1 MKSPFRL
8 SLVVA
13 LLASAAVPAGAQSV
27 TVPPDYEEGM
37 NVVDGISIVATPEQW
52 DKTCYA
58 LQDSPTK
65 IVGIE
70 IVADLDLSAPP
81 TNVVFFHV
89 PGNEPNAIPDEEAQG
104 DSPELEPPVPVFH
117 KTIGS
122 LPVPLNG
129 NGHRIVFHNNTEHKP
144 LIDTITEKGSV
155 RNLSV
160 CIVSEVKYHAT
171 FGGLARVNKGAIDG
185 VFAAVDL
192 SLNLED
198 IIMKSMEQD
207 CKVMIGGLVGENLG
221 TISSC
226 HVAARM
232 QETYSELDATKMAQ
246 MSDGRQ
252 MSEVKIESTHFIKS
266 FHLGIV
272 AGHSHEDGKI
282 SDCYVGN
289 VIRGEPVNSLFVL
302 NKRIAYQ
309 PTQATQDR
317 LGQAGEEGGKPTA
330 PDLSVSWLGRVDKPD
345 AGVVNLCPP
354 QMLAE
359 TPPADAPDD
368 GMQDPYGPGG
378 YGLWKQGADVV
389 FCYGNDSYSLAE
401 KWDEESRKSM
411 TPLSLAED
419 DALPPL
425 WATDDNLSKFKD
437 PAKWTFNV
445 GPVPNL
451 YSNDFCRYPVP
462 TMRDREA
469 TVSVDEVSKSVS
481 ISVSDTSALW
491 GVFNMLADAKTDFYR
506 EAKVTVPQSL
516 AYAAGPLNFDTLTS
530 ANIAAALDSL
540 PAVPSFRGS
549 FDGAE
554 VRNLAARTSGLF
566 DTVAVSG
573 RVSNLAL
580 TDALFYVSPA
590 GSHFH
595 RSADTVHVHL
605 LTGVNSGSMT
615 NVAVFGNV
623 IVDEQDMKA
632 LDDTAVVISLVG
644 ENDGERLSGYIFIDS
659 LLSTGTNKK
668 MIPIKQN
675 LATGRNKKRSNT
687 KVAARNSAVATT
699 PAPRDTAEYSQG
711 ECLFSDEQF
720 ANGTVANWLN
730 HQGVGFS
737 GVYEPYW
744 AQGERVPVPA
754 ADSTAALYRVRV
766 SIKRGVGN
774 ADTTLRHP
782 VFANGG
788 DSITIR
794 YVSKPA
800 RVLMGGQPVAALG
813 DSSATFVYCG
823 GKTIEVEFGPTG
835 IEPVKPAPLRVA
847 VVDGVVVVGGAEGKV
862 KRLFDAGGRMLAET
876 RADKI
881 RPPRRGLFVVWCDGR
896 VAKVA
901 VGR

>member
-8 SLVVA
+8 LSAVA
-13 LLASAAVPAGAQSV
+13 MLASAAVSAAAQSV
-27 TVPPDYEEGM
+27 TVPTDYKEGM
-37 NVVDGISIVATPEQW
+37 NIADGISIVATPEQW
-52 DKTCYA
+52 DNTCYA
-58 LQDSPTK
+58 LIDNPSQ

-70 IVADLDLSAPP
+70 IVADLDLSDPP
-81 TNVVFFHV
+81 TGVVFFQASGDV
-89 PGNEPNAIPDEEAQG
+89 PGGIPKADALV
-104 DSPELEPPVPVFH
+104 DLPELDPPPSVFH
-117 KTIGS
+117 KTIVS

-160 CIVSEVKYHAT
+160 CVAAVVDHSAT

-185 VFAAVDL
+185 VLATVDL
-192 SLNLED
+192 SLNLKE

-232 QETYSELDATKMAQ
+232 METYSEHDAAQMAQ
-246 MSDGRQ
+246 MDDGRQ
-252 MSEVKIESTHFIKS
+252 MSEVKIESSYFIKS
-266 FHLGIV
+266 FHLGLV
-272 AGHSHEDGKI
+272 AGHSQGTI

-289 VIRGEPVNSLFVL
+289 VIRGEPVSSLFVL
-302 NKRIAYQ
+302 NKRIVYA

-317 LGQAGEEGGKPTA
+317 LDPAVGEGGKPKA
-330 PDLSVSWLGRVDKPD
+330 PDLSVSWLGRVDKP
-345 AGVVNLCPP
+345 ATGVVNICPP

-359 TPPADAPDD
+359 APPADSPDD
-368 GMQDPYGPGG
+368 DWGQDPYVPGWP
-378 YGLWKQGADVV
+378 GLWKQGADVV

-419 DALPPL
+419 DALSPL
-425 WATDDNLSKFKD
+425 WATDDNLYKFKD

-445 GPVPNL
+445 GPVPDQ
-451 YSNDFCRYPVP
+451 YSNHFCRYPVP
-462 TMRDREA
+462 TMRDRVVGVSA
-469 TVSVDEVSKSVS
+469 DAQTGSVSV
-481 ISVSDTSALW
+481 SVSDTSTFW
-491 GVFNMLADAKTDFYR
+491 GVFNTLADANTDFYQG
-506 EAKVTVPQSL
+506 ATVTVPQGL
-516 AYAAGPLNFDTLTS
+516 VYAAAPLDMGTLTS
-530 ANIAAALDSL
+530 GNIAAVLDSL
-540 PAVPSFRGS
+540 PPVPSFRGS

-566 DTVAVSG
+566 DSVAVGG

-580 TDALFYVSPA
+580 TGALLYVSPA
-590 GSHFH
+590 DSHFH

-605 LTGVNSGSMT
+605 LAGGNSGSMT
-615 NVAVFGNV
+615 NVAVFGDV
-623 IVDEQDMKA
+623 IVDEQDLKR
-632 LDDTAVVISLVG
+632 LGDTAVVISLVG
-644 ENDGERLSGYIFIDS
+644 ENDGAALSGYIFIDS
-659 LLSTGTNKK
+659 LRTTGRNKK

-699 PAPRDTAEYSQG
+699 PEPRDTSEYSQG
-711 ECLFSDEQF
+711 ECFFSDKQF
-720 ANGTVANWLN
+720 ADGTVANWLN
-730 HQGVGFS
+730 HQGAGFT
-737 GVYEPYW
+737 GAYRPYW

-754 ADSTAALYRVRV
+754 ADSTAALYRVQV
-766 SIKRGVGN
+766 SIKRGVGD

-794 YVSKPA
+794 YRSKPA
-800 RVLMGGQPVAALG
+800 RVLMGSESVAALG
-813 DSSATFVYCG
+813 DTCATFVYRG
-823 GKTIEVEFGPTG
+823 GKTIEVEFGPTSTQVV
-835 IEPVKPAPLRVA
+835 EPAPLRVA
-847 VVDGVVVVGGAEGKV
+847 VVGGEVVVSGAEGQV

-876 RADKI
+876 RADMLSL
-881 RPPRRGLFVVWCDGR
+881 PRRGLYVVWCDGR

-901 VGR
+901 AGR

>member
-8 SLVVA
+8 FLSVA
-13 LLASAAVPAGAQSV
+13 MLATAAASARAQSSS
-27 TVPPDYEEGM
+27 VPPDYEEHM
-37 NVVDGISIVATPEQW
+37 NIVDGISVVATPEQW
-52 DKTCYA
+52 DNTCHA

-65 IVGIE
+65 IAGIE
-70 IVADLDLSAPP
+70 IVADLDLSDPP
-81 TNVVFFHV
+81 ANVVFFQGSGDG
-89 PGNEPNAIPDEEAQG
+89 PDGIPEE
-104 DSPELEPPVPVFH
+104 DPLVDLPELEPPPSVFH
-117 KTIGS
+117 KAIATLS
-122 LPVPLNG
+122 VPLDG

-144 LIDTITEKGSV
+144 LIGTITENGSV

-160 CIVSEVKYHAT
+160 CIVAEVDHSAT
-171 FGGLARVNKGAIDG
+171 FGGLAGVNKGVVDG
-185 VFAAVDL
+185 VLATVDL
-192 SLNLED
+192 SLNLKE
-198 IIMKSMEQD
+198 IMMKSMEQD

-226 HVAARM
+226 HVAARV
-232 QETYSELDATKMAQ
+232 QETYSELDAAQMAQ

-252 MSEVKIESTHFIKS
+252 MSEVRIQSTLFIKS
-266 FHLGIV
+266 FHLGLV
-272 AGHSHEDGKI
+272 AGHSQGTI

-289 VIRGEPVNSLFVL
+289 VIQGEPVNSLFVL
-302 NKRIAYQ
+302 NKRIVYE
-309 PTQATQDR
+309 PTQATLGR
-317 LGQAGEEGGKPTA
+317 LDPAVGEGGRPKA
-330 PDLSVSWLGRVDKPD
+330 PDLSVSWLGRGGRHADG
-345 AGVVNLCPP
+345 AVNLCPP

-359 TPPADAPDD
+359 APPADSPTGD
-368 GMQDPYGPGG
+368 GAQDPYGPGG

-419 DALPPL
+419 DALSPL

-462 TMRDREA
+462 TMRGHEA

-481 ISVSDTSALW
+481 VSVADTSALW
-491 GVFNMLADAKTDFYR
+491 GVFNMLADANTDFYR
-506 EAKVTVPQSL
+506 EAKVTVPKSL
-516 AYAAGPLNFDTLTS
+516 AYAAGSLIFDTLTS

-566 DTVAVSG
+566 DTVAVGG
-573 RVSNLAL
+573 RVDNLAL
-580 TDALFYVSPA
+580 TDALLCVSPA
-590 GSHFH
+590 DSHFR

-605 LTGVNSGSMT
+605 LAGVNSGSMT

-623 IVDEQDMKA
+623 IVDEQDLKS
-632 LDDTAVVISLVG
+632 LGDTTVVISLVR
-644 ENDGERLSGYIFIDS
+644 ENAGDRLSGYIYIDS
-659 LLSTGTNKK
+659 LLTTGKNKK

-675 LATGRNKKRSNT
+675 LATGRNKKRDNT
-687 KVAARNSAVATT
+687 KVAARGSAVATA
-699 PAPRDTAEYSQG
+699 APRDTAEYSRG

-720 ANGTVANWLN
+720 ADGTVANWLN
-730 HQGVGFS
+730 HQGAGFS
-737 GVYEPYW
+737 GAYSPYW

-782 VFANGG
+782 AFANGG
-788 DSITIR
+788 DSITIS
-794 YVSKPA
+794 YLSKPA
-800 RVLMGGQPVAALG
+800 RVLMGGTPVAAIG
-813 DSSATFVYCG
+813 DSSATFVYRG

-835 IEPVKPAPLRVA
+835 VEAVKPSPLRVA
-847 VVDGVVVVGGAEGKV
+847 VVGGEVVFSGVEGKV

-876 RADKI
+876 RGGRA
-881 RPPRRGLFVVWCDGR
+881 RLPRRGLYFVWCDGR

-901 VGR
+901 AGQ

>member
-8 SLVVA
+8 FLAVAMLV
-13 LLASAAVPAGAQSV
+13 SAVVPAGAQSV
-27 TVPPDYEEGM
+27 TVPHGYEEGM

-58 LQDSPTK
+58 LQDSPTR

-70 IVADLDLSAPP
+70 IVADLDLSDPP
-81 TNVVFFHV
+81 TGVVFHV
-89 PGNEPNAIPDEEAQG
+89 PDNEPNAIPEEEALV
-104 DSPELEPPVPVFH
+104 DSPELKPPIPVFH
-117 KTIGS
+117 KTIAT

-160 CIVSEVKYHAT
+160 CIEAEVDHSAT
-171 FGGLARVNKGAIDG
+171 FGGLARVNKGTIDG
-185 VFAAVDL
+185 VFATVDL
-192 SLNLED
+192 SLDLKE

-226 HVAARM
+226 HVAARI
-232 QETYSELDATKMAQ
+232 QEAWSELDAAQMAP

-252 MSEVKIESTHFIKS
+252 KSEVKIESTLFIKS
-266 FHLGIV
+266 FLLGIV
-272 AGHSHEDGKI
+272 AGHSHGEGKI

-289 VIRGEPVNSLFVL
+289 VIQGEPVSSLFVL
-302 NKRIAYQ
+302 NKIIVYE
-309 PTQATQDR
+309 PTQATRAR
-317 LGQAGEEGGKPTA
+317 LDQTGEEGGKPKA
-330 PDLSVSWLGRVDKPD
+330 PDLSVSWLGRVDKSD

-359 TPPADAPDD
+359 ASTAGATDD
-368 GMQDPYGPGG
+368 GMQDPHGPGG
-378 YGLWKQGADVV
+378 YGLWKQGVDVV
-389 FCYGNDSYSLAE
+389 FRYGNDSYSLAE
-401 KWDEESRKSM
+401 KWDEASRNSM

-419 DALPPL
+419 DALSPL

-445 GPVPNL
+445 GPVPDMR
-451 YSNDFCRYPVP
+451 SNHFCRYPVP

-469 TVSVDEVSKSVS
+469 AVSVDEVSKSVS
-481 ISVSDTSALW
+481 VSVSDTSALW
-491 GVFNMLADAKTDFYR
+491 GVFNMLADANTDFYR
-506 EAKVTVPQSL
+506 AAKVTMPQGL
-516 AYAAGPLNFDTLTS
+516 AFAAGSLNFDTLTN

-554 VRNLAARTSGLF
+554 VRNLAARASGLF
-566 DTVAVSG
+566 DSVAVGG

-580 TDALFYVSPA
+580 TDALFCVSPA
-590 GSHFH
+590 DSRF
-595 RSADTVHVHL
+595 RRLADTVHVHL
-605 LTGVNSGSMT
+605 LAGVNSGSMT
-615 NVAVFGNV
+615 DVAVFGNV
-623 IVDEQDMKA
+623 IVDEQDLKK
-632 LDDTAVVISLVG
+632 LGDTAVVISLVG

-699 PAPRDTAEYSQG
+699 PAPCDTAEYSQG

-720 ANGTVANWLN
+720 ADGTVANWLN
-730 HQGVGFS
+730 HQGAGFS
-737 GVYEPYW
+737 GAYRPYW

-782 VFANGG
+782 AFANGG

-794 YVSKPA
+794 YASKPA
-800 RVLMGGQPVAALG
+800 RVLMGNRQVEALG

-835 IEPVKPAPLRVA
+835 IEAAKCDPLRV
-847 VVDGVVVVGGAEGKV
+847 VVAGGDVVVCGAEGKV